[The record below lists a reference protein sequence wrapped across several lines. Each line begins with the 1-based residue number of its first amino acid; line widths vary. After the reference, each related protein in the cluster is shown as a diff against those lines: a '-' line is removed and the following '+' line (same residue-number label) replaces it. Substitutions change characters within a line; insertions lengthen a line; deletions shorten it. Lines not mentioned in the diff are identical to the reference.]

1 MASTEVITAPL
12 IQDSIVSAIQNVCR
26 TMMGKEVTLR
36 PEVTENSPLPTF
48 ELIAN
53 VGFTGEANGVV
64 YLCMDDDFARFTTGR
79 ILGMSPGEVSMHGA
93 EVVNDAMGEL
103 TNMSAGGFKNQLCD
117 LGFPCKLTLPTIVR
131 GKELRLV
138 ALKGS
143 VRHIF
148 TFDCAGQSLLVDIQ
162 LKSG

>member
-1 MASTEVITAPL
+1 MATIAQITEHIIRDAAA
-12 IQDSIVSAIQNVCR
+12 SAIQNVVK
-26 TMMGKEVTLR
+26 TMMGLDASLDSSMAVGT
-36 PEVTENSPLPTF
+36 PGPSF
-48 ELIAN
+48 DLIAN

-64 YLCMDDDFARFTTGR
+64 YLCMDDDFARFATGR